1 MNIWLFINFMLLM
14 IGGVAA
20 IVSSINMGVLSEY
33 NKTNSKEYKISKI
46 VFTVGVIM
54 VALVIM
60 LNFLVYEYI

>member
-1 MNIWLFINFMLLM
+1 MNILFFVSFILLM
-14 IGGVAA
+14 LGGIAV

-46 VFTVGVIM
+46 IFVVGVIM

-60 LNFLVYEYI
+60 VIILKLNF